1 MVDATSETKLAEYYG
16 VRGYP
21 TLKFFHS
28 GKEMEYGGGRMADN
42 IVAWVLKKSGPNLTP
57 LKSEEDIRNFINA
70 KSAEASPSGVSGQLG
85 VVVAFTDKPELKHVM
100 EGVAI
105 VYDDIFFGVA
115 PNSLRDSFAT
125 QELKDKAKK
134 TIHAESESEVS
145 EYVSADKKA

>member
-1 MVDATSETKLAEYYG
+1 MTGVDVFGELHGS
-16 VRGYP
+16 
-21 TLKFFHS
+21 
-28 GKEMEYGGGRMADN
+28 
-42 IVAWVLKKSGPNLTP
+42 
-57 LKSEEDIRNFINA
+57 FINTYT
-70 KSAEASPSGVSGQLG
+70 KKPFSSIITTITISTFTSTLIPG